1 MPRQAVHLCG
11 WKGRRREY
19 TKLRMPKR
27 AAAVVSCRSCKY
39 HRGIRPGRQTRQ
51 APFELLLLSTQPF
64 KRAQRS
70 TRNKKASS
78 IPSVDAQSTG
88 ICQTRR
94 IMRVAV
100 VGVRVAVVGVRVA
113 LVRVSMSVLRV
124 VVLVLLAA
132 VALLRLALCVAVSM
146 AMRMLVAVAVLM
158 RGAHLGVLMRMVD
171 ALRLALLAFY
181 LLLLLAS
188 IKPTSTMRRGSG
200 LPRGALCWQP
210 CSQRLLPDMLPD

>member
-1 MPRQAVHLCG
+1 
-11 WKGRRREY
+11 
-19 TKLRMPKR
+19 
-27 AAAVVSCRSCKY
+27 
-39 HRGIRPGRQTRQ
+39 
-51 APFELLLLSTQPF
+51 
-64 KRAQRS
+64 
-70 TRNKKASS
+70 
-78 IPSVDAQSTG
+78 
-88 ICQTRR
+88 
-94 IMRVAV
+94 MRVAV